1 MNNNVMMINVNTR
14 KQSNTAQF
22 QLEKRKMPAFILCS
36 RQSRLQLRLGP
47 PKKPGLGENRN
58 GKNFLGDTCV
68 SSFAPAGALP
78 FVSGRG
84 PPSFSVK
91 DQRVTIFDPR
101 GPLYPCRISLPFLG
115 LCLQSF
121 PTVLCRGW
129 IKQAQGWVWPLGCG
143 LPPPDLKDG
152 EKKGRPQKRWCHKR
166 VPRHATPDH
175 KSAS

>member
-101 GPLYPCRISLPFLG
+101 GPLISLPHIPPFPGPLLAVLSNRSLQRLDKTGPGLG
-115 LCLQSF
+115 L
-121 PTVLCRGW
+121 VL
-129 IKQAQGWVWPLGCG
+129 G
-143 LPPPDLKDG
+143 L
-152 EKKGRPQKRWCHKR
+152 WF
-166 VPRHATPDH
+166 ATP
-175 KSAS
+175 